1 VLRSAVILTALV
13 AQVSADDGHTAA
25 EVASAPRPGDESG
38 RLDQEAGDSTLRV
51 AARGVLFVPRM
62 AVTLVTTPFHGLI
75 WAEDRYSATD
85 RAAHR
90 STNVRISPIAS
101 YETGFGASI
110 GARVVDPDLAGTR
123 AAVQAAI
130 GLGYRVRARAAIDSD
145 DRIAGVRLGLET
157 GYERIPD
164 LPFYGIGNAAT
175 GEAEYEL
182 QETRVGALAD
192 VAIVHDLHVVAST
205 TFAHVTTGLADE
217 MPAIDQTFPGLVGF
231 GAPHDA
237 IYPELE
243 LRWDDRAAATPFMP
257 PGVHSAGSL
266 ARAFG
271 GRVIELQGRD
281 FFHYGAELQH
291 YWRLGGA
298 PRVLGIRLYGE
309 GVTGSVADIPYYE
322 LPALGG
328 DVYLRGYTFDRFRD
342 RLAAFTEVQYRW
354 DLSSY
359 ADAYLFVDT
368 GRVYR
373 AYDALTLSDLRVGF
387 GAGVS
392 LLSGGGH
399 FLADGMIGS
408 SIDGGVVLG
417 LSFTPVEDR
426 ARRLR

>member
-1 VLRSAVILTALV
+1 MFRGVLLLAALAVPAH
-13 AQVSADDGHTAA
+13 ADEGHTSA
-25 EVASAPRPGDESG
+25 EVATAPHPGDESG
-38 RLDQEAGDSTLRV
+38 RIDEPTGDSALRV

-62 AVTLVTTPFHGLI
+62 ALILVTSPVHGLV
-75 WAEDRYSATD
+75 WAEDRYSASD

-110 GARVVDPDLAGTR
+110 GARVVDPDLFGTR
-123 AAVQAAI
+123 AAIQAAI
-130 GLGYRVRARAAIDSD
+130 GLGYRVRARAGVDSD

-164 LPFYGIGNAAT
+164 LPYYGIGNAAT
-175 GEAEYEL
+175 GKAEYEL
-182 QETRVGALAD
+182 QETRVGVLAD
-192 VAIVHDLHVVAST
+192 IALVHDLHLVAST
-205 TFAHVTTGLADE
+205 TYAHVTTGLADE
-217 MPAIDQTFPGLVGF
+217 MPAIDQAFPGLVGF
-231 GAPHDA
+231 GAPHDR
-237 IYPELE
+237 IDPELE
-243 LRWDDRAAATPFMP
+243 LRWDDRAPATPYMP
-257 PGVHSAGSL
+257 AGVHSAGSL
-266 ARAFG
+266 ARGFG
-271 GRVIELQGRD
+271 GRVVELQGRD
-281 FFHYGAELQH
+281 FWHYGAELQH
-291 YWRLGGA
+291 YWRIGGA
-298 PRVLGIRLYGE
+298 PRVLGIRIYGE
-309 GVTGSVADIPYYE
+309 GVTGSFADLPYYE

-328 DVYLRGYTFDRFRD
+328 DVYLRGYSFDRFRD

-368 GRVYR
+368 GRVYH
-373 AYDALTLSDLRVGF
+373 AYDALSLDDLRVGF